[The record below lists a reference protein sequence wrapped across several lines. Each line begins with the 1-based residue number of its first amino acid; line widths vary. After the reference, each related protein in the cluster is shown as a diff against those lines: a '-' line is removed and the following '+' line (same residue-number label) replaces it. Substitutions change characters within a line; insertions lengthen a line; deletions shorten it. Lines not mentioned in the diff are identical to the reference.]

1 MVFQIQNRYFP
12 SNTYI
17 LKKDSNNK
25 CIVIDPGLDSENI
38 HKCILENNLLPIG
51 IICTHG
57 HFDHIA
63 SVAYLKKEF
72 GNIPY
77 YLHKADLKIAKSANF
92 YLKLA
97 KIKYWIEYVVP
108 DYIIEDKIEEI
119 EIGGFNFSVFIF
131 PGHSDGSCILK
142 YYDILFTGDIMYKT
156 GLGLNNFPGEKINM
170 LKESI
175 KNVILSFDKD
185 CLVYP
190 GHGDSEYL
198 GKITTKNLELVNF
211 INNLVL

>member
-1 MVFQIQNRYFP
+1 MVFQIRNRFFP

-17 LKKDSNNK
+17 LKKDSNNN

-38 HKCILENNLLPIG
+38 HKCILENNLLPIA

-63 SVAYLKKEF
+63 SVSYLKKEF
-72 GNIPY
+72 DNIPY
-77 YLHKADLKIAKSANF
+77 YLHKADYKIAKSANF
-92 YLKLA
+92 YLKLT
-97 KIKYWIEYVVP
+97 KIKFWIEYAAP
-108 DYIIEDKIEEI
+108 DYIFQNNMEEI
-119 EIGGFNFSVFIF
+119 EIGGFNFTVLQF

-142 YYDILFTGDIMYKT
+142 YKDILFTGDIMYKS
-156 GLGLNNFPGEKINM
+156 GLGFNNFPGENINV

-175 KNVILSFDKD
+175 NKIILTFDKD

-190 GHGDSEYL
+190 GHGDSDYL
-198 GKITTKNLELVNF
+198 GNIATKNLELVNF
-211 INNLVL
+211 INN

>member
-1 MVFQIQNRYFP
+1 MVFQIRNRLFP

-17 LKKDSNNK
+17 LKKDYSNN
-25 CIVIDPGLDSENI
+25 CIVIDPGLDSESI
-38 HKCILENNLLPIG
+38 HKCILENDLVPIG
-51 IICTHG
+51 ILCTHG

-92 YLKLA
+92 YLKLT
-97 KIKYWIEYVVP
+97 KIKYWIEYITP
-108 DYIIEDKIEEI
+108 DYIFQNDMEEI
-119 EIGGFNFSVFIF
+119 EVGGFYFSVYNF
-131 PGHSDGSCILK
+131 PGHSDGSCILNFN
-142 YYDILFTGDIMYKT
+142 DLLFTGDIMYKS
-156 GLGLNNFPGEKINM
+156 GLGFNNFPGERINM

-175 KNVILSFDKD
+175 KKIILNFNKD
-185 CLVYP
+185 YLVYP

-198 GKITTKNLELVNF
+198 GNIATKNVELVNF
-211 INNLVL
+211 LNN